1 MFSKEYIPLGT
12 RFGPL
17 QGEIYT
23 KDNVPKQANRKYFW
37 RVREYTLTW
46 RIGLSVMGER
56 LKYPLRKEKKISL
69 SKFKATDSAS
79 SCLNPEKPIGFP
91 DAEVSAQVQAVTS
104 KASLLTD
111 HCAAQEFWSKVLRK
125 FFFQL
130 VRKPVLSPDTKN
142 VIYKIKITSI
152 VVCIFVIH
160 NSPMSF
166 LSYCLVWLRL
176 LGKF

>member
-46 RIGLSVMGER
+46 RIGLSAMGEH
-56 LKYPLRKEKKISL
+56 LKYPLRKAKKKISL
-69 SKFKATDSAS
+69 SKFEATDSAS
-79 SCLNPEKPIGFP
+79 SCLSLEKPIGFP
-91 DAEVSAQVQAVTS
+91 NAEVSPQVHVVTS
-104 KASLLTD
+104 KTSFLTD
-111 HCAAQEFWSKVLRK
+111 GCAAQEFWSKVLRK

-130 VRKPVLSPDTKN
+130 VRKLF
-142 VIYKIKITSI
+142 YQ
-152 VVCIFVIH
+152 H
-160 NSPMSF
+160 
-166 LSYCLVWLRL
+166 
-176 LGKF
+176 